1 MKRNKL
7 TIKQVDER
15 LGAQHRALVRTV
27 KRIDEVRTLRRKLVT
42 GKIKHPPPKGV
53 KTLFE
58 TLKAQRNEFDDILPS
73 FGLEPGRLT

>member
-15 LGAQHRALVRTV
+15 DAQHRALSRIVR
-27 KRIDEVRTLRRKLVT
+27 RIDELRLLRRKLVT

-53 KTLFE
+53 KTIFE
-58 TLKAQRNEFDDILPS
+58 APKAQRDEFADLVPS
-73 FGLEPGRLT
+73 FGSSPAVGG